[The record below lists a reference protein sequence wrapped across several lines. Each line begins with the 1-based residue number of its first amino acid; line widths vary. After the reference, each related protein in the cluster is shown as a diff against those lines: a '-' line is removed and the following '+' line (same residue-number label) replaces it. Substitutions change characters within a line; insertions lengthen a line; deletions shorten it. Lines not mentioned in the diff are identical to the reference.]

1 MRLLRF
7 SSLLLLVLMATG
19 CCSVVAKSGDAK
31 ILRCPQLIHTRGTKM
46 FRMVL
51 PTVSL
56 AQGGTHV
63 LQVRGL
69 PAYLKGLFTYSL
81 SMEVPQEEGYPHKD
95 KPWNDA
101 KISVA
106 FRRLDGTEAFK
117 EPFILGTSAHGFSQ
131 SHDGWEVGW
140 NLGAG
145 FAKSPLSDESF
156 DIVVK
161 VEQPSR
167 RSTDKIAITAYAVY
181 LQTQLSGR

>member
-7 SSLLLLVLMATG
+7 SSLLLLVLIATG

-46 FRMVL
+46 FRLVL

-56 AQGGTHV
+56 AQSGTHV
-63 LQVRGL
+63 IQVRGL
-69 PAYLKGLFTYSL
+69 PAYLKGLFIYSL
-81 SMEVPQEEGYPHKD
+81 SMEVPPEEVYPYND

-101 KISVA
+101 RISVV
-106 FRRLDGTEAFK
+106 FRKLDGTEVFK
-117 EPFILGTSAHGFSQ
+117 KSLFLGTTSHGFSQ
-131 SHDGWEVGW
+131 SHNGWEVGW

-145 FAKSPLSDESF
+145 AYSLDPVPVQDESF
-156 DIVVK
+156 DIVVT

-167 RSTDKIAITAYAVY
+167 RSTDKIAITAWAVI
-181 LQTQLSGR
+181 R